1 MVESYRLTILFNR
14 FIRVHFTAQER
25 MQHWSEDQAHAY
37 FEGVTDFECITEPT
51 TAPAAAT
58 TAPPA
63 SATGT
68 AMGQHAR
75 ARRPRILCLH
85 GSASNADIFKL
96 QLAALRKVLEDACDL
111 FFLEGERL
119 VLATNVQAPLMREYF
134 GEAQSLREYMR
145 AATDTRGWRTYEA
158 IEQGTLQLEVIVM
171 SMRFFSHS
179 PILPICHIPFF
190 LYTTVLFHFYSYD
203 N

>member
-1 MVESYRLTILFNR
+1 
-14 FIRVHFTAQER
+14 VHFTAQER

-190 LYTTVLFHFYSYD
+190 LYITVLFHFYSYD

>member
-1 MVESYRLTILFNR
+1 M
-14 FIRVHFTAQER
+14 
-25 MQHWSEDQAHAY
+25 
-37 FEGVTDFECITEPT
+37 
-51 TAPAAAT
+51 
-58 TAPPA
+58 
-63 SATGT
+63 
-68 AMGQHAR
+68 
-75 ARRPRILCLH
+75 H

-179 PILPICHIPFF
+179 PNLPICHIPFF